1 MGALGL
7 PEAFLERMQA
17 MLGTE
22 YEAFLNSY
30 EKERSYGFRRNPL
43 KSEAEEFERT
53 MPFAI
58 SRVSWAEEGYFCP
71 KEEQPGKH
79 VLHEAGA
86 YYIQEPSAMAVA
98 DLLKVKPGECI
109 ADLCAAP
116 GGKSTQL
123 AGKLQGKGLLIS
135 NEIVPNRARILSQ
148 NIERF
153 GVRNCVVLNEN
164 TAQMAEQFP
173 LFFHGMIVDAPC
185 SGEGMFRKND
195 QACGEWSIAQ
205 VTLCA
210 DRQLEILENADKM
223 LAPGGRMIYSTCTFA
238 PEENEGVLVR
248 FLRKHPEYQLMELP
262 CYEGMEH
269 GRPEWVVRF
278 GGVTDFDMQENESLH
293 VEYSLRLWPHR
304 ISGEGHF
311 IAGLCKAGDL
321 AERSEGYRRVCL
333 TEGTKSAKKEK
344 NDKGGKHALK
354 GAKGQSLDIRSAW
367 MSFAKEVLE
376 VDESTIGERV
386 ANQLAGVLVP
396 FGEHL
401 YLVPEQMRDM
411 TGLKVERAG
420 LELGEWKKNR
430 FEPAHALALALKP
443 TEVKQT
449 YAMTKAEA
457 DRYIRGEAIPCS
469 DLAGWVLMTYE
480 GYSVGWAKA
489 SGGMAKNHYP
499 KGLRI
504 QG

>member
-1 MGALGL
+1 MGTLGL
-7 PEAFLERMQA
+7 PEAFLERMQR

-22 YEAFLNSY
+22 YDAFLNSY

-43 KSEAEEFERT
+43 KSEAEEFEHT
-53 MPFAI
+53 TPFTI
-58 SRVSWAEEGYFCP
+58 SRVVWAEEGYFCP

-98 DLLKVKPGECI
+98 DLLKAKPGECI

-123 AGKLQGKGLLIS
+123 AGKLRGEGLLIS

-195 QACGEWSIAQ
+195 QACSEWSPQQ
-205 VTLCA
+205 VSICA
-210 DRQLEILENADKM
+210 ERQLEILENADKM

-248 FLRKHPEYQLMELP
+248 FLRKHPEYRLMELP

-269 GRPEWVVRF
+269 GRAEWVVPF
-278 GGVTDFDMQENESLH
+278 GGVPDFDLQENEAFH

-311 IAGLCKAGDL
+311 IAGLCKEGDL
-321 AERSEGYRRVCL
+321 AERSEGYRRVCAV
-333 TEGTKSAKKEK
+333 ESAKNGKKGK
-344 NDKGGKHALK
+344 NGKSVAKGVK
-354 GAKGQSLDIRSAW
+354 GAQAQSVDILSAW
-367 MSFAKEVLE
+367 KVFEQEVLGAD
-376 VDESTIGERV
+376 VCDASAMV
-386 ANQLAGVLVP
+386 AKQSSGVLVA

-401 YLVPEQMRDM
+401 YLVPEQMRDL

-430 FEPAHALALALKP
+430 FEPAHALALALQPKD
-443 TEVKQT
+443 VKQT
-449 YAMTKAEA
+449 YAMTKEEA
-457 DRYIRGEAIPCS
+457 DRYIRGEAIPCGN
-469 DLAGWVLMTYE
+469 LTGWVLMSYE